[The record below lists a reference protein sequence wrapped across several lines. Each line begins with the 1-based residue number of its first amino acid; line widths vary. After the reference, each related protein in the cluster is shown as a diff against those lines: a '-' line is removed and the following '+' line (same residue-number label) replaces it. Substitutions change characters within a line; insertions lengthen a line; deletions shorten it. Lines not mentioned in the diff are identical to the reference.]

1 MAVPGQQN
9 KILGTDKKDLLCGTS
24 LDDSILGGN
33 KSDLLLGKRGNDYLD
48 GGNGNDLLFG
58 GAGDDWLLGGGGDDI
73 LVGGSG
79 ADQFRFNGAQIS
91 GCRDTDIV
99 TDLNFSQG
107 DKLVVYGF
115 KPGTFDDKDGITE
128 TGIGNDL
135 DITAPYPTNPARYG
149 EGFVADSVDDL
160 VELVKYSTG
169 ASAQKGFCNTLI
181 LKLDDGTHQQTIV
194 LNGWAEAFAS
204 AGGVYGI

>member
-9 KILGTDKKDLLCGTS
+9 KIIGTDKKDFLCGSS

-33 KSDLLLGKRGNDYLD
+33 KSDLLLGKKGNDYLD

-58 GAGDDWLLGGGGDDI
+58 GDGDDWLLGGGGDDI
-73 LVGGSG
+73 LIGGCG
-79 ADQFRFNGAQIS
+79 ADQFRFDATQIS

-99 TDLNFSQG
+99 ADLNFSQG

-115 KPGTFDDKDGITE
+115 KAGTFDDKDGITE
-128 TGIGNDL
+128 TPGGNDL
-135 DITAPYPTNPARYG
+135 DITVPYTTNPARYG

-169 ASAQKGFCNTLI
+169 ASAQKGVCNTLI

-194 LNGWAEAFAS
+194 LNGWADAFAN

>member
-9 KILGTDKKDLLCGTS
+9 RIVGTDKKDFLHGTN
-24 LDDSILGGN
+24 LDDTILGGN
-33 KSDLLLGKRGNDYLD
+33 KSDLLLGQKGSDYLD

-73 LVGGSG
+73 LIGGSG
-79 ADQFRFNGAQIS
+79 ADQFRFDGARIE

-99 TDLNFSQG
+99 ADLNFSQG
-107 DKLVVYGF
+107 DKLVVSGF
-115 KPGTFDDKDGITE
+115 KAGSFDDKDGIAE
-128 TGIGNDL
+128 TATDNDL
-135 DITAPYPTNPARYG
+135 DITVPYTSNPARYG
-149 EGFVADSVDDL
+149 EGFVADSIADL

-169 ASAQKGFCNTLI
+169 ASAQKGFCNALV
-181 LKLDDGTHQQTIV
+181 LKLDDGVHQQTIV
-194 LNGWAEAFAS
+194 LNGWADAFTN